1 MAGMRPKR
9 SAIGPQIAEQPQ
21 PRRNIAE
28 LICPYQ
34 PILAAV
40 GSMPARGS
48 SATIVGASTSPKTVQ
63 LKPSMAQPPND
74 PQNARRC
81 PLVKRSGSA
90 TRVSVSLPLIRG
102 GCWLIVMVNLDS
114 GCPSVMT
121 LPR

>member
-1 MAGMRPKR
+1 
-9 SAIGPQIAEQPQ
+9 
-21 PRRNIAE
+21 
-28 LICPYQ
+28 
-34 PILAAV
+34 
-40 GSMPARGS
+40 
-48 SATIVGASTSPKTVQ
+48 
-63 LKPSMAQPPND
+63 MAQPPND

-102 GCWLIVMVNLDS
+102 GCRLIVMVNLDS